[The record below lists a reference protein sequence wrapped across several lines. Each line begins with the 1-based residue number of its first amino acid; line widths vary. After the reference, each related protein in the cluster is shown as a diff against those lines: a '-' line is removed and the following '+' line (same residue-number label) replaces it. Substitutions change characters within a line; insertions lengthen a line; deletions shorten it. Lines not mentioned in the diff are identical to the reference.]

1 MTSCLPEQAVSP
13 FTSAAGGER
22 ENVSVMGSVSL
33 VTRCAWAHPSI
44 PPVLGQR
51 EAPLSGP
58 RPWVAQEQAQY
69 FTAKLFRV
77 EVEDTPSSSLGPA
90 GGSGFWPGP
99 LQCFSFLAQLSGL

>member
-13 FTSAAGGER
+13 FTSAAGRER
-22 ENVSVMGSVSL
+22 ENVSVVGSVSL